1 MIQILRR
8 GLRRRPRIPRPRGA
22 TNEAHYYRRG
32 KSTEDGQ
39 NAGKWMLQK
48 NSQRH
53 LKAIRG
59 DGGVVL
65 VVLRVHAQTARRERP
80 PECAD
85 VDSAKA
91 IDISLDPS
99 IASGDDYG
107 EY

>member
-1 MIQILRR
+1 MRRTTIVVEKVRKTAKTQGNGCFRKIL
-8 GLRRRPRIPRPRGA
+8 
-22 TNEAHYYRRG
+22 
-32 KSTEDGQ
+32 KD
-39 NAGKWMLQK
+39 
-48 NSQRH
+48 

-65 VVLRVHAQTARRERP
+65 VVLRVHAQTTRRKRP